1 MYDRTETNRVLK
13 MLVVLDEYIR
23 ESHRIRV
30 EYGLDSEVVVE
41 TLSELFALPGEPK
54 HLQK

>member
-13 MLVVLDEYIR
+13 TLVVLDEYIR

-41 TLSELFALPGEPK
+41 TLSELFALHGEPK